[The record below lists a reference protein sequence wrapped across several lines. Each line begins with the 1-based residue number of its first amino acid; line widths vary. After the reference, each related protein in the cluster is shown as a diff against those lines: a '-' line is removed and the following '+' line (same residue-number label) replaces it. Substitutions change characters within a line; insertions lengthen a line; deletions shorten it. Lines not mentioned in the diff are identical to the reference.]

1 MKYRTGLLPDSLLTK
16 QLSEFISSL
25 DTGLQPLPDGK
36 VSVFLGRNAAG
47 NMQPSGNVQIPFN
60 ALDKSVFASS
70 EAYTIEHISL
80 TLRVKGQ
87 NNSNSDVTVKF
98 NNEVSYFQVSFEFGN
113 NQVTRPEDVLSVS
126 SKLFASFPKI
136 EISPLVDK
144 NVESLVSDL
153 QHTRDTI
160 SAKTEKSIGDLTAA
174 IAEAHKQSTERID
187 QQIQKRDDYYETL
200 SEKHRAKVEAEETR
214 IRRLEQALS
223 DKEAELNLKEP
234 IGERRKIHET
244 LRESLLQQIKE
255 FKPSGAVGQSRWV
268 VRVVNWTVIGAAA
281 AAFIFFASN
290 QPASETGT
298 GVTPLNY
305 YLYIKLA
312 ATAAVFF
319 GFSAAYIRWESRWV
333 DKLADTEFQLRDKA
347 VDIERSAWLVETVE
361 ALTRDDKKLPD
372 GLLPLLGHNLFNT
385 KDSTESKSE
394 ALSHFLQHLVG
405 KKGTFEAKVPG
416 GGSVKLEANGARPKN
431 ETH

>member
-1 MKYRTGLLPDSLLTK
+1 MKYRTGLLSDSSFIK
-16 QLSEFISSL
+16 QLSGFISSL
-25 DTGLQPLPDGK
+25 DKGYLPLPDGK
-36 VSVFLGRNAAG
+36 VSIFLGRTLTGDKQPNG
-47 NMQPSGNVQIPFN
+47 NTHVPFN
-60 ALDKSVFASS
+60 ALDKSAFASS
-70 EAYTIEHISL
+70 ESFTIEHASL
-80 TLRVKGQ
+80 PLRHKGQ
-87 NNSNSDVTVKF
+87 NNSNSDVTIKF
-98 NNEVSYFQVSFEFGN
+98 DNKISHFTVSLEFGN
-113 NQVTRPEDVLSVS
+113 NQVTKPEDALAVS
-126 SKLFASFPKI
+126 SKLLVSFPKI
-136 EISPLVDK
+136 EISPLVDE
-144 NVESLVSDL
+144 NIESLVSDL

-160 SAKTEKSIGDLTAA
+160 SAKTEKSIGDLIAA

-187 QQIQKRDDYYETL
+187 QQVQKRDNYYETL
-200 SEKHRAKVEAEETR
+200 SEKHRAKVEAEESR
-214 IRRLEQALS
+214 IRDLERALS

-234 IGERRKIHET
+234 IGERRKIHES
-244 LRESLLQQIKE
+244 LRTSLLQQINE

-268 VRVVNWTVIGAAA
+268 VRYVNWTVIGAAA

-290 QPASETGT
+290 QPTAETGT
-298 GVTPLNY
+298 GVTPLDY
-305 YLYIKLA
+305 YFYFKLA

-361 ALTRDDKKLPD
+361 ALTRDDKQLPD

-385 KDSTESKSE
+385 KDSTESESE

-416 GGSVKLEANGARPKN
+416 GGSVKLDADGTRPKHQH
-431 ETH
+431 T